1 MFSIKEGDLS
11 GSSVLIDFVNDVLN
25 VWEIFVSGFLFSYQI
40 GGVQLGYI
48 ILAVIVFTVI
58 IRYVLGVIK

>member
-1 MFSIKEGDLS
+1 MS

-40 GGVQLGYI
+40 VGIQLGYI
-48 ILAVIVFTVI
+48 ILAVIVFIVI
-58 IRYVLGVIK
+58 IRYVLGVLK